1 MRLFLIVLVLTASL
15 VPAARSAWEI
25 EEQLLDRGA
34 GLSVAAI
41 DAWQLKFEGDVL
53 DGDPAVLPLRLPGRA
68 VKLAEREQLLYRSAN
83 DQTWVGRVAEDGTRL
98 VLTVRQGWMAGKI
111 FAPGQSWEIRPTA
124 DFGTVLMLLDD
135 ARFPECSGAEAPDS
149 DFRRSQS
156 RPQPANRKALVGAAP
171 LVYGPDT
178 VRIDTLVAYTP
189 AARAHLGGTGQAEA
203 FLQLGVDLTNLSFIN
218 SDVDVVFRAVHFA
231 ELASQES
238 SVCTGTSGDLLAARN
253 NANLRN
259 LRTQYQADL
268 VAMITMGS
276 YCGCAYVQRTPGP
289 GFHDFAYQATSVSC
303 AVGNLTLAHEYGHN
317 LGMEHDPANGTA
329 PENASFPYAFG
340 HFVSGRFRTVMSYS
354 NQCSGGCPRQTHFS
368 NPDVSF
374 SGQAT
379 GIAGQRNNAEVAR
392 RVSPIVRDFE
402 LPDDEPMPEPLIEP
416 ARVDILTGPG
426 ETGYLQFSLI
436 NAGNGSFSFQFEN
449 GNGGPANH
457 SPEQAAI
464 SFSSI
469 PADVTSSSPSELRQQ
484 TGCDAVSEIPWLVS
498 LNPLSGSL
506 AASGSQLLS
515 LAFDATGLAAG
526 SVHEATL
533 CLRINDPRIALI
545 EIPVLLDTSA
555 PDPLFT
561 DDFRE

>member
-1 MRLFLIVLVLTASL
+1 MRLFLIVLVLTATL
-15 VPAARSAWEI
+15 VPAARSAWQI
-25 EEQLLDRGA
+25 EEPLLDRGA
-34 GLSVAAI
+34 HLSVAASA
-41 DAWQLKFEGDVL
+41 AWRLKFESDVL
-53 DGDPAVLPLRLPGRA
+53 AGDPAVLPVRLPGRA
-68 VKLAEREQLLYRSAN
+68 VQLAERERLLYRSAD
-83 DQTWVGRVAEDGTRL
+83 DQTWVGLVAEDGTRL
-98 VLTVRQGWMAGKI
+98 VLTVRQGWVAGKI

-135 ARFPECSGAEAPDS
+135 ARFPECSGAEAPER
-149 DFRRSQS
+149 DFRRPQA
-156 RPQPANRKALVGAAP
+156 RPQPANRADPAGAAP

-178 VRIDTLVAYTP
+178 VRIDTLLAYTP

-218 SDVDVVFRAVHFA
+218 SEVDVVFRAVHFA

-238 SVCTGTSGDLLAARN
+238 SACTGPSGDLLAARN
-253 NANLRN
+253 NASLRN
-259 LRTQYQADL
+259 LRAQYQADL

-276 YCGCAYVQRTPGP
+276 YCGCAYVQRNPGP

-340 HFVSGRFRTVMSYS
+340 HFVSGRFRTVMSYA

-368 NPDVSF
+368 NPDVGF

-379 GIAGQRNNAEVAR
+379 GIAHQRNNAEVAR

-402 LPDDEPMPEPLIEP
+402 QPDDEPMPEPLIEP
-416 ARVDILTGPG
+416 AQVEILTGPG
-426 ETGYLQFSLI
+426 ESGYLQFSLI
-436 NAGNGSFSFQFEN
+436 NAGAGSFSFQFEDED
-449 GNGGPANH
+449 GGPANH
-457 SPEQAAI
+457 SSEQGAL
-464 SFSSI
+464 SFETI
-469 PADVTSSSPSELRQQ
+469 PADVPSNSSGERRQQ
-484 TGCDAVSEIPWLVS
+484 PGCDTVSDIPWLVS
-498 LNPLSGSL
+498 LIPTSGSL
-506 AASGSQLLS
+506 GASGSQLLS
-515 LAFDATGLAAG
+515 LAFDATGLAPD

-533 CLRINDPRIALI
+533 CLRINDPRVALI
-545 EIPVLLDTSA
+545 EIPVLLNTSS
-555 PDPLFT
+555 PDPLFR